1 MKKIILGMVS
11 VLSIL
16 ACSKEAQKTE
26 TTVTSVE
33 LNKTTLELIAGES
46 ETLVATVKPSDVT
59 DKTVTWS
66 TSNASI
72 ATVENGK
79 VTAIKEGEATIT
91 AAAGGKAATCT
102 VTVTQPQPNAVDLG
116 LSVKWASYNV
126 GATKPEEYGDY
137 YAWGETETYYS
148 SLNPL
153 KWKEGKTGYN
163 WDSYKWSD
171 GQNVTKYCEADE
183 KTVLEPTDDV
193 VHVQLG
199 GKWRMPTIAEW
210 RELSDKCTW
219 SWTTQ
224 NGINGYLVVA
234 SNGNSIFLPASG
246 WRNGMGHDGLG
257 VHGSYWSSSI
267 SSIRWSNALSMSF
280 ANSARGAGSSCD
292 RIQGQPVRPVSE

>member
-33 LNKTTLELIAGES
+33 LNKTTLELVEGES
-46 ETLVATVKPSDVT
+46 ETLVVTVKPDDAT

-66 TSNASI
+66 TSDKTI

-79 VTAIKEGEATIT
+79 VTAVKEGEATIT
-91 AAAGGKAATCT
+91 AKAGEKTATCS
-102 VTVTQPQPNAVDLG
+102 VKVEIKMNAVDLG
-116 LSVKWASYNV
+116 LSVKWADCNL
-126 GATKPEEYGDY
+126 GAGKPEDYGDY

-183 KTVLEPTDDV
+183 KTVLEPTDDA

-210 RELSDKCTW
+210 RELFDKCTW

-292 RIQGQPVRPVSE
+292 RSQGQSVRPVSE